1 MTITETVTAMEQQH
15 LNAYNQQD
23 WQALASF
30 YTENAV
36 SILPDGRAITGK
48 DNVIAYFS
56 EAEQNDNVRF
66 DIIQCEESGDLCYA
80 IIELKYDDQQGE
92 EVQLEMLQ
100 VLKRNDQNQW
110 LIQANSYSGSE
121 QTVH

>member
-1 MTITETVTAMEQQH
+1 MTITETVSAMEQQH

-23 WQALASF
+23 WQTLASF

-36 SILPDGRAITGK
+36 SILPNGQAITGK
-48 DNVIAYFS
+48 DNVVANFS
-56 EAEQNDNVRF
+56 ENEQNENIRF

-80 IIELKYDDQQGE
+80 IIELKYDDPEGN

-100 VLKRNDQNQW
+100 VLKRNDQGQW
-110 LIQANSYSGSE
+110 LIQANSYSGSD